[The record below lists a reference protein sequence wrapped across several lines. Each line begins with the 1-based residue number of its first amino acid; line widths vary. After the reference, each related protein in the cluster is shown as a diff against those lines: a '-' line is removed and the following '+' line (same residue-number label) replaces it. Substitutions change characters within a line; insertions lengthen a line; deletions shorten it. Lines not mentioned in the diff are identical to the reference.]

1 MEGINEEE
9 ISPNEKVYKPL
20 HISQSQLLVE
30 QGKVCDQVAF

>member
-20 HISQSQLLVE
+20 HIFQSQLLAE
-30 QGKVCDQVAF
+30 QGIVCDQVAF